1 MNIISVKNLE
11 KRFGDNLILRDV
23 CASVEKGEV
32 ISIIGPSGTGKST
45 FLRAIN
51 FLDPPTGGE
60 VLFDGEKITKKNM
73 DAARRRMGMVAGYI
87 YYPESSEISNNF
99 ALAGMAAGGIA
110 GFNMGDIQSHGINK
124 TDAALKT
131 QSTYSGEL
139 GWKFGTSD
147 AAPWRMAS
155 GVYPSLYWE

>member
-73 DAARRRMGMVAGYI
+73 DAARRRMGMVFQSFGLFSHLDVMGNLTAGKI
-87 YYPESSEISNNF
+87 P
-99 ALAGMAAGGIA
+99 
-110 GFNMGDIQSHGINK
+110 
-124 TDAALKT
+124 TRLKT
-131 QSTYSGEL
+131 
-139 GWKFGTSD
+139 
-147 AAPWRMAS
+147 PRMI
-155 GVYPSLYWE
+155 YPL